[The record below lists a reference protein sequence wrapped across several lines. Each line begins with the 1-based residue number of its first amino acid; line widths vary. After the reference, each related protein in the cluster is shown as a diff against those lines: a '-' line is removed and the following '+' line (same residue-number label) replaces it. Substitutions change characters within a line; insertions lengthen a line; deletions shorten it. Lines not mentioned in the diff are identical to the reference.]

1 MWCSC
6 RGGNRESGIGNR
18 RAASYFLAS
27 TPDTAAA
34 AQGSAGPRRDAP
46 RLRFPMPDS
55 RFPAQRGARA

>member
-6 RGGNRESGIGNR
+6 RVGNRDSGIGYR

-34 AQGSAGPRRDAP
+34 AQGSAGPRRAAP
-46 RLRFPMPDS
+46 RFRFPTPDS
-55 RFPAQRGARA
+55 RFPARRGARA

>member
-6 RGGNRESGIGNR
+6 RVGNRESGIGNR

-34 AQGSAGPRRDAP
+34 APGRAGPRRAAP
-46 RLRFPMPDS
+46 RFRFPIPDS
-55 RFPAQRGARA
+55 RFPPRRGARA